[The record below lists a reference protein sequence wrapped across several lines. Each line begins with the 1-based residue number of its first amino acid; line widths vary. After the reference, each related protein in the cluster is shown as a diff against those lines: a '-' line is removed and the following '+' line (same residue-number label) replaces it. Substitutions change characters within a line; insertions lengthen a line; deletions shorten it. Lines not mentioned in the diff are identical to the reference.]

1 MAAFLSEF
9 SAEISFGI
17 LAAMFVGFFME
28 RLPSA
33 TIALIGACAFLLLG
47 YLDEPTALSAFS
59 NSAPITIGAMFILA
73 ASLKRT
79 GVLDALASSILQV
92 ADRSA
97 IGALVLLGATVSIA
111 SAFVN
116 NTAVVVI
123 LLPIVIELAERL
135 KISEKKLLIPL
146 SYISILAGTTT
157 LIGTST
163 NLLVAGVAQDYGLSA
178 FSIFEISPI
187 GLITF
192 ATGLVTLLA
201 LGWMLLPRETRR
213 ASQTSHRST
222 YLTDIVVREES
233 QAVGRL
239 VTEIAALS
247 KKGLHIIGLARGNR
261 RWSGSTPDELLK
273 AGDRVTVRADLQELL
288 TLVESGLFRVGIKLR
303 QNESG
308 PEIRAQATV
317 TASDPNIGRRVAE
330 LTYLSRHAV
339 TVRGLTRFG
348 NPPGPD
354 LADTRLKAGDRL
366 IVEGSQAELSDLAA
380 SGALVVDQTLD
391 VSPFRRRRGP
401 LAILILAAVVLSS
414 ATLGVPLV
422 FTSLI
427 GVSAVLAFGCLTLND
442 AFDAMDASVLVLIVA
457 MLIVGKGLEASGG
470 LEMIVNGLTPLLQAA
485 SPFGLVLM
493 VYLLTSFLT
502 EVVTNAAVAVVM
514 TPLVIALGTQL
525 GIEPRALVIAVMFG
539 ASASFASP
547 IGYQTNTIVHAAGNY
562 RFSDFL
568 KIGLPMNLI
577 VGFATSFAIYLF
589 YLA

>member
-1 MAAFLSEF
+1 MSAFLSEY
-9 SAEISFGI
+9 AAVISFGI
-17 LAAMFVGFFME
+17 LAAMFVGFFLE

-33 TIALIGACAFLLLG
+33 AIALIGASAFLLLG
-47 YLDEPTALSAFS
+47 YLDEPTVLSAFS

-79 GVLDALASSILQV
+79 GVLDALASSILRV

-97 IGALVLLGATVSIA
+97 IGALVLLGATVSLA

-123 LLPIVIELAERL
+123 LLPIVMELAERL

-146 SYISILAGTTT
+146 SYLSILAGTTT

-192 ATGLVTLLA
+192 ATGLVMLLA

-213 ASQTSHRST
+213 ATQTSHRST
-222 YLTDIVVREES
+222 YLTDIFVREES

-239 VTEIAALS
+239 VTEIPALS

-288 TLVESGLFRVGIKLR
+288 TLIDSGQFRVGIKLR

-308 PEIRAQATV
+308 PDIRAQATV

-422 FTSLI
+422 VTSLI

-442 AFDAMDASVLVLIVA
+442 AFEAMDASVLALIVA

-485 SPFGLVLM
+485 SPFGLLLM

-577 VGFATSFAIYLF
+577 VGLVTSFAIYLF

>member
-1 MAAFLSEF
+1 MSAFLSEF
-9 SAEISFGI
+9 AAVISFGI

-33 TIALIGACAFLLLG
+33 AIALIGASAFLVLG
-47 YLDEPTALSAFS
+47 YLDEPTVLSAFS

-97 IGALVLLGATVSIA
+97 IGALVLLGATVSLA

-123 LLPIVIELAERL
+123 LLPIVIELSERL

-146 SYISILAGTTT
+146 SYLSILAGTCT

-178 FSIFEISPI
+178 FRIFEISPI

-201 LGWMLLPRETRR
+201 IGWMLLPRETRR
-213 ASQTSHRST
+213 ATQTSHRST
-222 YLTDIVVREES
+222 YLTDIFVREES

-239 VTEIAALS
+239 VTEIPALS

-308 PEIRAQATV
+308 PEIRALATV

-330 LTYLSRHAV
+330 ITYLSRHAV

-380 SGALVVDQTLD
+380 SGALVVDQALD

-401 LAILILAAVVLSS
+401 LAIFILAAVVLSS

-442 AFDAMDASVLVLIVA
+442 AFDAMDASVLALIVA

-470 LEMIVNGLTPLLQAA
+470 LEMIVNGLTPLLQTA

-577 VGFATSFAIYLF
+577 VGLVTSFAIYLF